1 MVLMNES
8 DIAWEKFSKD
18 TESFS
23 RSSLIDKLDALS
35 SQMNELQTTSS
46 RLASI
51 VPQLMG
57 DSAALDAA
65 ESAPASPQG
74 DMSGMGAEDQ
84 SADIMPPLG
93 TADDSAGGDMSA
105 DEDKQKDIEAGAEDH
120 PVDET
125 MPEPP
130 SEDKGGELP
139 AAEGTEPPAPP
150 VDESPEDAMAGEG
163 APTGA
168 PDDVMS
174 EQGGFEYNSDV
185 AFEDF
190 VSALSEEIHDA
201 VDAGDLDKAEMLMAK
216 LRAVQTA
223 WGGPE
228 GMPMDAVP
236 VPPAEVPPMEAGA
249 PAPEDL
255 APPQVPPAPEDL
267 EAVRKNDDCCEDVQK
282 AEGEIDVSDASAD
295 ADSVTKNGE
304 DEECGESVEKDDS
317 EDDEEDDEEEDDEE
331 KKEDDKPSFI
341 KSEFSASN
349 IFDELCATHYG
360 ASPMSEKVSAVE
372 SVTKSDT
379 AETVEGKVLEGFEG
393 FVKSDRPPSYS
404 GVGSNPAY
412 TPTQNPQTQSIQK
425 NDLQSERSLED
436 ITKGDWEK
444 LENHF
449 LYKSQ

>member
-65 ESAPASPQG
+65 DSAPAPPAD
-74 DMSGMGAEDQ
+74 DMAGMGLGDQ
-84 SADIMPPLG
+84 SAEPMPPLG

-130 SEDKGGELP
+130 SEDKGAELP
-139 AAEGTEPPAPP
+139 ASEGTEPPAPP
-150 VDESPEDAMAGEG
+150 VDEAPVEG
-163 APTGA
+163 APADGVPPEGA
-168 PDDVMS
+168 PADAMS

-190 VSALSEEIHDA
+190 VSTLSEEIHDA

-223 WGGPE
+223 WGGAE
-228 GMPMDAVP
+228 GMPMDAL
-236 VPPAEVPPMEAGA
+236 PAPPMEAPVEAGA
-249 PAPEDL
+249 PAPENL
-255 APPQVPPAPEDL
+255 APPQIPPAPEDL
-267 EAVRKNDDCCEDVQK
+267 EAVRKNDDCCDGVEK
-282 AEGEIDVSDASAD
+282 AEGEMDVSDTSGD
-295 ADSVTKNGE
+295 ADSVVKNE
-304 DEECGESVEKDDS
+304 DGEECEESVEKADDED
-317 EDDEEDDEEEDDEE
+317 EDDDDDDDDDDE
-331 KKEDDKPSFI
+331 KEDDKPSFI
-341 KSEFSASN
+341 KSEFSASS
-349 IFDELCATHYG
+349 IFDQFCTSNYG
-360 ASPMSEKVSAVE
+360 APVVSTEASVSEPVA
-372 SVTKSDT
+372 KSD
-379 AETVEGKVLEGFEG
+379 AVETVEGKVLEGFEG
-393 FVKSDRPPSYS
+393 FVKNDRPPSYS
-404 GVGSNPAY
+404 GAGSDPSYVPAQY
-412 TPTQNPQTQSIQK
+412 PQTQSIQK
-425 NDLQSERSLED
+425 NDTQSEMTLENM
-436 ITKGDWEK
+436 TKGDWEM